1 MLCSKNLAILNASC
15 SEALYLPFSREMMV
29 CLVTPRADAS
39 SSWVTLFCFRSSCIL
54 VFNHIPPCLTVI
66 LCFVNVNHALHF

>member
-29 CLVTPRADAS
+29 CRVTPSAAAS
-39 SSWVTLFCFRSSCIL
+39 SSWVTLFCLRSSCIL
-54 VFNHIPPCLTVI
+54 VFNPTTLSFLRPACVM
-66 LCFVNVNHALHF
+66 